1 MSDLSVAKKLVEA
14 AGKVKGRTLEA
25 RFNDL
30 RRAVERIIV
39 HLEKFEKA
47 SQHQ

>member
-1 MSDLSVAKKLVEA
+1 MSDLTVAKNLVKA
-14 AGKVKGRTLEA
+14 AGKVKGRTSEA

-39 HLEKFEKA
+39 HLEKLEKA
-47 SQHQ
+47 SQPK